1 MFYEEYSSENFTM
14 TVEKYLN
21 SEFVQTVSAQIINP
35 IKSYPK
41 ILESTTLSNH
51 IEILCRCKNYEER
64 LFYIFYITFIKSSKI
79 FSVDFKSSFSS
90 GEWTP
95 RRVGPNEMMSRAGFF
110 L

>member
-64 LFYIFYITFIKSSKI
+64 LFYILYANKERLAFREL
-79 FSVDFKSSFSS
+79 SVFC
-90 GEWTP
+90 
-95 RRVGPNEMMSRAGFF
+95 RRKGK
-110 L
+110 